1 MISFSIP
8 GDLLRADTQ
17 SRKSQL
23 SLCLDKIASCLLPL
37 RLLQLAQE
45 H

>member
-8 GDLLRADTQ
+8 GDLLRAVL
-17 SRKSQL
+17 SLVNLQL